1 MQKTQEIYAQFFLCL
16 STGHPQK
23 YYAQQLLPIKLLC
36 IFTPNFL
43 NGNEVTISLPFF
55 SMRFSEGLA
64 QNSANFLSFLSNS

>member
-1 MQKTQEIYAQFFLCL
+1 M
-16 STGHPQK
+16 

-36 IFTPNFL
+36 IFMPNFL

-64 QNSANFLSFLSNS
+64 QNSANFLSFLSNSWNKQNMQSQLLTI